1 MWYLFGCMMVMV
13 VLTESEKQ
21 CNGVAIFSL
30 SKGEGRE
37 KSTIL
42 VKSLN
47 HKSNIIRHQHWS
59 KFLLTGASLI
69 KTLFYSNYAIIHT
82 V

>member
-13 VLTESEKQ
+13 VLTESEWQ
-21 CNGVAIFSL
+21 CNGVASFSL

-42 VKSLN
+42 VNSHYEPQEQCYLI
-47 HKSNIIRHQHWS
+47 STSVQIFTHWCIPS
-59 KFLLTGASLI
+59 
-69 KTLFYSNYAIIHT
+69 
-82 V
+82 